1 VSIKEDQL
9 QASRRQPAYRAGV
22 WALRLMIIILFPY
35 IGLAMAGL
43 GGTLWLLLAYLAAMT
58 TGFVLL
64 DRAGVRIFGL
74 SDGIW
79 IRRKIVYRDVFGL
92 GRRAL
97 WVGTSTAQT
106 RSRLRPSP
114 EPIRSW
120 DWTP

>member
-1 VSIKEDQL
+1 MSIKEDQL

-22 WALRLMIIILFPY
+22 WALRLMIIILFLY
-35 IGLAMAGL
+35 IGLAMAGV

-79 IRRKIVYRDVFGL
+79 TG
-92 GRRAL
+92 A
-97 WVGTSTAQT
+97 
-106 RSRLRPSP
+106 RSSIETCSAWAAGHRGSERVRPDP
-114 EPIRSW
+114 KQAPAFA
-120 DWTP
+120 